1 MKWIREILPR
11 GKEAA
16 FALAL
21 LLLYAIELF
30 ISPDTKWTMWAAQ
43 MAMGILYVPD
53 PPTLQAV
60 APGEVTR
67 TMSAAGA
74 FGSLVAAG
82 LLVLGTKTS

>member
-11 GKEAA
+11 GREGA

-30 ISPDTKWTMWAAQ
+30 LSPEPTWTMWAAQ

-53 PPTLQAV
+53 AAALQGI
-60 APGEVTR
+60 APGEIVR
-67 TMSAAGA
+67 TMPAVGA
-74 FGSLVAAG
+74 LGSLAVAA
-82 LLVLGTKTS
+82 LLALRLKTS